1 MLERRRGVNPLP
13 VDDNVAKARMFH
25 LAQGVLVGLRR
36 RPPEEVL
43 SELIDVAQRFGL
55 SPFALARALVAA
67 AGGGTAAGADADAAA
82 TVRQC
87 WGDLLESIASEQY
100 DRRASATQASCR
112 GASVPGG

>member
-1 MLERRRGVNPLP
+1 VQENAGASTHCP

-67 AGGGTAAGADADAAA
+67 GGGTAAGTDAAA
-82 TVRQC
+82 AVR
-87 WGDLLESIASEQY
+87 
-100 DRRASATQASCR
+100 
-112 GASVPGG
+112 

>member
-1 MLERRRGVNPLP
+1 MQERRRSVNPLP
-13 VDDNVAKARMFH
+13 VDHNVGKARMFH

-43 SELIDVAQRFGL
+43 CETHRRCTVVRTVTICAG
-55 SPFALARALVAA
+55 PALVAA
-67 AGGGTAAGADADAAA
+67 AGGGTAGADADADAAA

-100 DRRASATQASCR
+100 
-112 GASVPGG
+112 

>member
-1 MLERRRGVNPLP
+1 
-13 VDDNVAKARMFH
+13 MFH

-67 AGGGTAAGADADAAA
+67 AGGGTAAGADADADAAA
-82 TVRQC
+82 TVHQC
-87 WGDLLESIASEQY
+87 WGDLLESIASEQ
-100 DRRASATQASCR
+100 C
-112 GASVPGG
+112 

>member
-1 MLERRRGVNPLP
+1 MQERRRGVNPLP
-13 VDDNVAKARMFH
+13 LDDNVAKARMFH

-67 AGGGTAAGADADAAA
+67 AGGTAAGVDADADAAA

-100 DRRASATQASCR
+100 
-112 GASVPGG
+112 

>member
-1 MLERRRGVNPLP
+1 MQERRRGVNPLP

-55 SPFALARALVAA
+55 SPFALARALV
-67 AGGGTAAGADADAAA
+67 
-82 TVRQC
+82 RSSPWC
-87 WGDLLESIASEQY
+87 GDGLG
-100 DRRASATQASCR
+100 R
-112 GASVPGG
+112 